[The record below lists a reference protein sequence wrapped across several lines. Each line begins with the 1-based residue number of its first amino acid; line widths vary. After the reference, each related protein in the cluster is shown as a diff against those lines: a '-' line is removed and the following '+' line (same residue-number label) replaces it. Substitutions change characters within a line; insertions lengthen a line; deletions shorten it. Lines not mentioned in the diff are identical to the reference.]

1 MNPVTRTLP
10 SRIAPLAA
18 ALMLAF
24 SPLSGCD
31 RAANVSVE
39 EHIQRAKDMNAEG
52 NLKGVVIELKNA
64 IQQSPDNPQARLM
77 LGEAYLE
84 FKLGDNA
91 AKEFDRARNL
101 GVNETSIK
109 PLMGEALILTKAYQR
124 VLDELQ
130 VSNDSNPRNRAH
142 ILQLRGDALLGL
154 RKFTE
159 ACALYHESNQADPQW
174 HKALTGIAGCDFA
187 QGKISEARLALQ
199 QAAKLDPHATEAW
212 IMLSKL
218 ERSQNQPQ
226 AARIALDNALKAN
239 NASLDALVERTS
251 LLVTLKDF
259 EAAHK
264 DVKRMLTLYPKH
276 FMTDY
281 VQALV
286 AFNEKKLAEAREHIA
301 RSLRTTPNYVPA
313 MLLDGAIE
321 FGLGNMRTAETHL
334 ARVVQNWPRHAYA
347 IRLLAAA
354 QLQQGDAAK
363 AAKTLAVLNPEQSGD
378 MAVLV
383 VASDIALAQKNPAA
397 ASRYLEK
404 AAALNP
410 KHAGIRAQLGIARLG
425 EGDSRALSDLMAAAA
440 LDPEWKGADKS
451 LILGQ
456 IRQKNYAGA
465 LVSITTL
472 EKKEPNSPEPWNYR
486 GVVYL
491 SQQNFAKARESFEQA
506 LKLSP
511 GHFPSAANLAELD
524 LHDKQPV
531 AAKKRFE
538 SVLQI
543 DKTNLDAML
552 SLAALAARSGDA
564 KEYLARLE
572 QAHKSAPQALKPL
585 VMLSSYYLSQG
596 DTAKALVYAR
606 QANDAHPNHVSAL
619 SSLGSSQ
626 LASGDINNALST
638 HKKLA
643 ELAPQSAEA
652 LLRLARVQL
661 SGKQANDAR
670 TTLLKARHLEPENI
684 SVQDALFQMELSER
698 KFGAALQ
705 ISRQLQTS
713 QSKSPLG
720 FEREGDVWLSQGQA
734 AQAVT
739 WYEQALNRGQTPNGI
754 VKLLRALHFSGHSQ
768 RADERLATW
777 LTQHPQ
783 DRRVRAY
790 AAEYYLVTERNRN
803 AIAQYEY
810 LIQSEPNQTTY
821 LNNLATL
828 YQREQD
834 VRAQATAERALKLA
848 PDSPGIQDTLGW
860 ILLEKGELTPGLAW
874 LKKATSAAPRSASIR
889 YHYAV
894 ALARSGNTLQAK
906 KELQAILATQ
916 IRFPEAEAARKL
928 LATQ

>member
-1 MNPVTRTLP
+1 MNPASRSLP
-10 SRIAPLAA
+10 SCVAPLAA
-18 ALMLAF
+18 ALLLAF
-24 SPLSGCD
+24 SPLSGCS
-31 RAANVSVE
+31 RAAHVSVE

-64 IQQSPDNPQARLM
+64 IQQAPDNPQARLM
-77 LGEAYLE
+77 LGEAYLQ

-91 AKEFDRARNL
+91 AKEFARARDL

-130 VSNDSNPRNRAH
+130 VSNDANPRNRAH

-154 RKFTE
+154 RKFAE
-159 ACALYHESNQADPQW
+159 SCALYHESNQADPQW

-218 ERSQNQPQ
+218 ERSQNQLQ
-226 AARIALDNALKAN
+226 AARAALDNALKAN
-239 NASLDALVERTS
+239 NASLDALAERAS
-251 LLVTLKDF
+251 LLAALKDF
-259 EAAHK
+259 AAAHK
-264 DVKRMLTLYPKH
+264 DAERMRALYPKH

-286 AFNEKKLAEAREHIA
+286 AFNEKKLEAAREHIA
-301 RSLRTTPNYVPA
+301 GSLQTTPGYVPA
-313 MLLDGAIE
+313 MLLNGAIE
-321 FGLGNMRTAETHL
+321 FSLGNMRTAETHL
-334 ARVVQNWPRHAYA
+334 AKVVKNWPRHAYA

-363 AAKTLAVLNPEQSGD
+363 AAKTLMVLNPEQSSD
-378 MAVLV
+378 VAVLV

-425 EGDSRALSDLMAAAA
+425 EGDSRALSDLMAASA
-440 LDPEWKGADKS
+440 LDPEWKDADKS
-451 LILGQ
+451 LILSQ

-465 LVSITTL
+465 LISITAL

-511 GHFPSAANLAELD
+511 AHFPSAANLAELD
-524 LHDKQPV
+524 LHDKQPA

-538 SVLQI
+538 SILQA
-543 DKTNLDAML
+543 DKNNLSAML

-585 VMLSSYYLSQG
+585 IMLSGYYLSQS

-606 QANDAHPNHVSAL
+606 QAIDAHPNHVAAL
-619 SSLGSSQ
+619 SALGSSQ

-638 HKKLA
+638 AKKLA

-652 LLRLARVQL
+652 LLQLARAQFAD
-661 SGKQANDAR
+661 KQTGVAR
-670 TTLLKARHLEPENI
+670 ATLLKARALEPTNV
-684 SVQDALFQMELSER
+684 SALDASLQIELSER
-698 KFGAALQ
+698 KFEAALQ
-705 ISRQLQTS
+705 IAKQLQSS
-713 QSKSPLG
+713 QPKSPMG
-720 FEREGDVWLSQGQA
+720 YEREGDIRVAQGQA
-734 AQAVT
+734 TQAVT
-739 WYEQALNRGQTPNGI
+739 WYEQALSRGQSSAGTI
-754 VKLLRALHFSGHSQ
+754 KLMRALHFSGNTQ
-768 RADERLATW
+768 RVDEQLATW
-777 LTQHPQ
+777 LTQHAQ
-783 DRRVRAY
+783 DKLVRAY
-790 AAEYYLVTERNRN
+790 AAEYYLVTNRNRN

-810 LIQSEPNQTTY
+810 LLRLDPNRAAY
-821 LNNLATL
+821 LNNLANL

-834 VRAQATAERALKLA
+834 PRAQTTAERALKLA
-848 PDSPGIQDTLGW
+848 PDEAGIQDTLGW
-860 ILLEKGELTPGLAW
+860 ILVEKREVASGLAW
-874 LKKATSAAPRSASIR
+874 LKKAVAAAPRAATIR

-894 ALARSGNTLQAK
+894 ALVRSGDALQAK
-906 KELQAILATQ
+906 KELLTLLASQ
-916 IRFPEAEAARKL
+916 PNFPEAGAAQKL
-928 LATQ
+928 LATL